1 MPENKLNFSQRRPF
15 LFGLSLLAAAVVL
28 IVGSMAA
35 VRYFVFNGSTH
46 FMGDKFGLVHVE
58 GFIADS
64 RQVNEWIAELREDDD
79 VKGVVI
85 RVNSPGGAVS
95 PAQEMFMAVK
105 RLARKKPVVVSM
117 GAVAASGGYYLA
129 APAHRIV
136 ASPGTLTGSI
146 GVKMELANL
155 EGLMDKLGIQHES
168 LTSGKLKNAG
178 SPYQPLTPEDRSY
191 LQALVMDMYGQFL
204 KDVSESR
211 GMEMDKLKA
220 VADGRALTG
229 RQALE
234 AGLVDELGGLDEAFE
249 ALKELSRVT
258 KDLPVIEGPK
268 TEESLVRDLLFGLM
282 QGVLDRLMDGYSAPL
297 PQQRFQIPA
306 LRLE

>member
-28 IVGSMAA
+28 IMGSMAA
-35 VRYFVFNGSTH
+35 VRFFVFNDTKS
-46 FMGDKFGLVHVE
+46 FGDKFGLVHVE

-64 RQVNEWIAELREDDD
+64 RQVNQWIAELREDDD

-105 RLARKKPVVVSM
+105 RLAGVKPVVVSM

-129 APAHRIV
+129 APAHKIV

-155 EGLMDKLGIQHES
+155 EGLMDKLGIRHES
-168 LTSGKLKNAG
+168 LASGRLKNAG

-211 GMEMDKLKA
+211 GIEMDKLKA

-229 RQALE
+229 RQALK

-282 QGVLDRLMDGYSAPL
+282 NGVMDRLIDGYSAPL
-297 PQQRFQIPA
+297 PQQRYQAPA